1 MRQDFVSCRFSFIM
15 GVEVFLCMKYPKFLN
30 EKYNTIGGRNTKNGV
45 PYKNQTEGDWKR
57 QPGTG
62 LKTMRTRYDFQ
73 AHKSNLELLL
83 FFYPIWTISS

>member
-1 MRQDFVSCRFSFIM
+1 MSIQEDSLSLNNILCKIRLM
-15 GVEVFLCMKYPKFLN
+15 VEIPKTVYP
-30 EKYNTIGGRNTKNGV
+30 TKS
-45 PYKNQTEGDWKR
+45 QTEGDWKR

-62 LKTMRTRYDFQ
+62 LKTMRTRYDVQ